1 MGKIWHSVAFRL
13 ALITGRLVVISI
25 VLLSAV
31 FYFGTV
37 GILARDTDS
46 KITAIAQRFADDA
59 ERSGLQPLAIRI
71 EQTLSDG
78 VDSDTEIY
86 LLTDSAG
93 RKIAGNISAWTDGAA
108 PVDRVIDHAVV
119 RDGRPSAG
127 RMLLHRLSNGA
138 LLVVGRD
145 MNDLNEI
152 RSLIGRAIAIGGL
165 LALLLAV
172 GGTLLFRREI
182 ERRIWAI
189 RHAASDIEAGNLSR
203 RIPLSGEPDEFDRLS
218 ADINHMLDRIEHLM
232 EGVRHVSNT
241 IAHNLRTPLGRIRG
255 HLEEA
260 SHGKPE
266 EQSLAAG
273 GNFAIEEIDGL
284 IAVLDKLLQ
293 IAEAESGTRRQP
305 FEPVALR
312 EVVTTLL
319 ELYDAAVEAQGITM
333 VSDIQGE
340 PVVLGDKD
348 LLASILANL
357 LDNALKYAGSPATIE
372 VRVTQEIDKITLIV
386 QDNGPGIPPEE
397 RSKVL
402 QRFYRL
408 DRRQQGNG
416 LGLSIVAA
424 ITHLHGGTLHLED
437 AAPGL
442 RVRIILP
449 RADAATLPNGNP
461 LVTLRIGA
469 TS

>member
-1 MGKIWHSVAFRL
+1 MNKIWHSVAFRL
-13 ALITGRLVVISI
+13 ALICGGLVVAST

-31 FYFGTV
+31 FYFRTIGV
-37 GILARDTDS
+37 MAGDADS
-46 KITAIAQRFADDA
+46 KIRAISQRFAHDA
-59 ERSGLQPLAIRI
+59 ERRGLQSLATRI

-93 RKIAGNISAWTDGAA
+93 RKIAGNISAWADKATPLDQ
-108 PVDRVIDHAVV
+108 VIDHPVV

-127 RMLLHRLSNGA
+127 RVLLHRLPEGA
-138 LLVVGRD
+138 LLIVGRD

-152 RSLIGRAIAIGGL
+152 GSLIGRAIATGGL
-165 LALLLAV
+165 LALLLAL
-172 GGTLLFRREI
+172 GGTLLFRQQI
-182 ERRIWAI
+182 ERRIWVI
-189 RHAASDIEAGNLSR
+189 RHAALDIEAGNLGR
-203 RIPLSGEPDEFDRLS
+203 RIPLSREPDEFDRLS
-218 ADINHMLDRIEHLM
+218 ADINRMLDRIEHLM

-255 HLEEA
+255 HLEDA
-260 SHGKPE
+260 LHGKPE
-266 EQSLAAG
+266 ERSLAAA

-284 IAVLDKLLQ
+284 IVVLDKLLQ
-293 IAEAESGTRRQP
+293 IAEAESGTWRQP

-319 ELYDAAVEAQGITM
+319 ELYDAAAEAQGVTI

-357 LDNALKYAGSPATIE
+357 LDNALKYAGSAATIE
-372 VRVTQEIDKITLIV
+372 VRVTEDLDKVTLII

-397 RSKVL
+397 LAKVL

-408 DRRQQGNG
+408 DRHQHGNG

-424 ITHLHGGTLHLED
+424 FTHLHGGTLTLED

-442 RVRIILP
+442 RVRIVLP
-449 RADAATLPNGNP
+449 RDDAATLPNGNP
-461 LVTLRIGA
+461 LVTLRIA
-469 TS
+469 ASP